1 MRALTP
7 VALLVALGVALALV
21 HDAEAQGPPRARG
34 LGRRALL
41 CYAAAWHAKF
51 KPRDLDPGLC
61 SMVMVA
67 FGRLVV
73 SQTGALEEAYPM
85 SDEDNKV
92 SVGGVVKELRKH
104 NSSVAV
110 GMTIGGWAE
119 GSERFSVV
127 SADARKREVFVNSV
141 LKAVKRWNLKG
152 VELAWVAPTTRGGQK
167 EDGANYVQ
175 LVADVSR
182 ALTPLGVYVGVAL
195 PVINGYDF
203 FEAFRIAALSEH
215 VDWFLVQ
222 GYDLHGHWDP
232 FSDVNSPLFSAVPN
246 DNQTISWRL
255 GQFLNLAP
263 RPELFVLS
271 MPAFGRTWTLADSP
285 VPGAL
290 GARSELGVMFGDGM
304 MAYNE
309 ICTYLIADEDDER
322 KLITSRDPVSKTP
335 YAVSNRPSRRGFVS
349 YDDPQ
354 SIREKTHFALD
365 SGLAGVALFTI
376 DNDDYTCKTG
386 PGTEIGES

>member
-141 LKAVKRWNLKG
+141 LKAVK
-152 VELAWVAPTTRGGQK
+152 
-167 EDGANYVQ
+167 
-175 LVADVSR
+175 
-182 ALTPLGVYVGVAL
+182 
-195 PVINGYDF
+195 
-203 FEAFRIAALSEH
+203 
-215 VDWFLVQ
+215 
-222 GYDLHGHWDP
+222 
-232 FSDVNSPLFSAVPN
+232 
-246 DNQTISWRL
+246 
-255 GQFLNLAP
+255 
-263 RPELFVLS
+263 
-271 MPAFGRTWTLADSP
+271 
-285 VPGAL
+285 
-290 GARSELGVMFGDGM
+290 
-304 MAYNE
+304 
-309 ICTYLIADEDDER
+309 
-322 KLITSRDPVSKTP
+322 
-335 YAVSNRPSRRGFVS
+335 
-349 YDDPQ
+349 
-354 SIREKTHFALD
+354 
-365 SGLAGVALFTI
+365 
-376 DNDDYTCKTG
+376 
-386 PGTEIGES
+386 